1 MNIVVLDFETGGL
14 DPEVHALMSMAAVK
28 LGDPELFGR
37 GLPILNEYY
46 QIIQDRPERIITP
59 EARAVNGISDEDIQL
74 KGLNF
79 SIVLEVLHLL
89 LQNSIVCCHNA
100 AFDVAWLNNRGFDIQ
115 EAIDTMFLSWR
126 KWGKYSKA
134 KLGIVCERAGIKVQD
149 AHNSLG
155 DARMTAE
162 LLRYLAKE
170 NPEVLIP
177 EPIRWKW
184 WEK

>member
-14 DPEVHALMSMAAVK
+14 DPEVHALMSVAAITLNEK
-28 LGDPELFGR
+28 LETQ
-37 GLPILNEYY
+37 NEYY
-46 QIIQDRPERIITP
+46 AIIKDTPDRIVTEG
-59 EARAVNGISDEDIQL
+59 AVAVNGITDKILQEEGFPIDVVLFELRYHL
-74 KGLNF
+74 KDA
-79 SIVLEVLHLL
+79 I
-89 LQNSIVCCHNA
+89 ICCHNA
-100 AFDVAWLNNRGFDIQ
+100 AFDVAWLNNRGFNIQ

-170 NPEVLIP
+170 NPEYLIP
-177 EPIRWKW
+177 EPIRWRW